1 MGTDNNF
8 LLPFIAKDSKITTVT
23 LKAFMFRS
31 SPTVP
36 DRRTMK
42 SNKTSHQYLIAGF
55 KSPVALLHAAEKLRV
70 SDYKDFDCH
79 SPFPIHGMD
88 AAMGL
93 KRSPLGFI
101 VFAVAFTGV
110 CGMIALIWWVS
121 TTAYPHVISGK
132 PLFSYPAFVPPIFAI
147 GVLSGG
153 ATALLGMLLL
163 NRLPKP
169 YHPLF
174 ESKSITRVT
183 DDGFYVSLQIPEK
196 DAEQGRAFLESIG
209 GREIEII
216 PAE

>member
-1 MGTDNNF
+1 
-8 LLPFIAKDSKITTVT
+8 
-23 LKAFMFRS
+23 
-31 SPTVP
+31 
-36 DRRTMK
+36 MK
-42 SNKTSHQYLIAGF
+42 STETSRKYLIAGF
-55 KSPVALLHAAEKLRV
+55 DSPGALLHAAEKLRD

-153 ATALLGMLLL
+153 TTALLGMLLL

-174 ESKSITRVT
+174 ESQSITKVT
-183 DDGFYVSLQIPEK
+183 DDGFYVSLLVPET
-196 DAEQGRAFLESIG
+196 DTENARSFLDSIG
-209 GREIEII
+209 GHQIEVI